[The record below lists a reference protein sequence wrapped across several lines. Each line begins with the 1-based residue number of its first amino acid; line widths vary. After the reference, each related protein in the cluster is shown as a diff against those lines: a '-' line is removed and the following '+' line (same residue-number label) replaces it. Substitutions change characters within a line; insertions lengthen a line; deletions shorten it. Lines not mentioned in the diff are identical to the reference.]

1 MKIFDC
7 FMYMDEEVVLNL
19 RLHVLDEYV
28 DYFVIVESLFNHRGE
43 KRKLK
48 FNLNKYKKFKK
59 KIIYIVYKELPS
71 KIEKININDSE
82 EQKSIIIKRNAYY
95 RESGQRNY
103 ISKGLVKASNNDLI
117 LISDVDEI
125 PNLKNINFNNFK
137 DKIFFF
143 KQDMFYY
150 KFNLKLPNF
159 KWIGTRACKK
169 KDLLSPQWLRNIR
182 NKNYPFYRIDAFFS
196 KKKYT
201 NVEFINSGGWHFS
214 NIKKAEEI
222 RYKLKSYLHH
232 REFDLNPLS
241 VKDINKIINNK
252 TAVYDLKV
260 DKRIDKIGG
269 TGAKLTKS
277 NLKKLPIYLQNNLK
291 KYKKWID

>member
-1 MKIFDC
+1 
-7 FMYMDEEVVLNL
+7 MYMDEEIVLDL
-19 RLHVLDEYV
+19 RLHILDEYV

-48 FNLNKYKKFKK
+48 FNLNKYKQFKK
-59 KIIYIVYKELPS
+59 KIIYIVYKEPPH
-71 KIEKININDSE
+71 KIEKIDINESE
-82 EQKSIIIKRNAYY
+82 ENKSIIIKRNAYF
-95 RESGQRNY
+95 RESGQRDY
-103 ISKGLVKASNNDLI
+103 IIKGLTKASDNDLI

-125 PNLKNINFNNFK
+125 PNLKNLNLNNVK
-137 DKIFFF
+137 KKIFFF
-143 KQDMFYY
+143 RQDMYYY

-159 KWIGTRACKK
+159 KWIGTRACKR

-182 NKNYPFYRIDAFFS
+182 NKKYPIYRIDALFS
-196 KKKYT
+196 KRKYT
-201 NVEFINSGGWHFS
+201 NIQFIKNGGWHFS

-241 VKDINKIINNK
+241 VKEIDEIIK
-252 TAVYDLKV
+252 KKKAVYDLKV
-260 DKRIDKIGG
+260 DKKVDKIGG
-269 TGAKLTKS
+269 TGVKLIKH
-277 NLKKLPIYLQNNLK
+277 NLKKLPKYLQKNIN